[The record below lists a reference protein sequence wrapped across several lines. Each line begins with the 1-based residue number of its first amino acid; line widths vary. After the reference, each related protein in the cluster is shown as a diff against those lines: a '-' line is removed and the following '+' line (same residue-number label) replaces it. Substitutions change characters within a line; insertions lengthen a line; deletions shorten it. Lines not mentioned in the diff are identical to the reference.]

1 MTQAQEYVQK
11 VTDQVLD
18 NVRTAQAAAVSSV
31 GFWAQAAQSLTP
43 KASLPGV
50 AAWSERFPQPEAL
63 VDGVYDAFEKV
74 IANQR
79 EFGHQLVAATQPAPR
94 PAGETAAAGAKKK

>member
-11 VTDQVLD
+11 VTDQVLA

-31 GFWAQAAQSLTP
+31 GFWTQTAQSLTP
-43 KASLPGV
+43 KSSQPDA
-50 AAWSERFPQPEAL
+50 AAWSERFPQPAAL

-79 EFGHQLVAATQPAPR
+79 EFGHQLVAAAQSAPK
-94 PAGETAAAGAKKK
+94 PAGETTSAAKKK

>member
-18 NVRTAQAAAVSSV
+18 TMRTAQAAAVSSV
-31 GFWAQAAQSLTP
+31 GFWAQTAQSLTP
-43 KASLPGV
+43 KTSRPDA
-50 AAWSERFPQPEAL
+50 AAWSERFPQPAAL
-63 VDGVYDAFEKV
+63 VDDVYDALEKV

-79 EFGHQLVAATQPAPR
+79 EFGHQLVAAARPAPKS
-94 PAGETAAAGAKKK
+94 AGETAAAAKKK